1 MNIKDYKQFDKNSP
15 EYHDIIDHARILKGQ
30 YAERDHMF
38 QLYEDMFNMNWHHDI
53 RRKRAADTIKPTISP
68 TARNKILGA
77 WRLLISQEPKF
88 KVRSDTADPKTI
100 ENLEKFIQMM
110 WQRTG
115 KVNGRPLHHDIILS
129 MLLYGEA
136 HVGINTIQDFKAFN
150 PDDRRVDRVGKLTPI
165 LFDVWNPKT
174 GYPEFDKF
182 GLSAF
187 YREVVVD
194 KSWVRTNYA
203 GLIED
208 NYPLQKKLKGDGFVT
223 LRTFYD
229 LKYYCVDIDFEN
241 IICCEHGLPA
251 IPIAVTM
258 SDGSDL
264 FDKTEQNRQP
274 MLYTL
279 AQSHLWERENLYL
292 TVTTSNLFAMG
303 CMPLVVYTHDMN
315 SDLKIKNDAGI
326 LTADL
331 AKGESLDFIQSK
343 GFLTTEMQNMGKMY
357 AEYIDKSTVLDTAF
371 GEGNGSGTFS
381 EASLLSVASRLP
393 LVSTQGQCG
402 LALANAVDLAL
413 LTMKERKISF
423 KHDDISFSYKDI
435 PSDYEII
442 CKLDMTQPQE
452 RLQRANEA
460 AIILANGLAS
470 KEWTQENTIGVEN
483 TEEMNQKML
492 DEKFESAMVDYRIQE
507 LVQQMQQQAQE
518 AQQKRQ
524 QNLQQAQQQAQEA
537 QQRSI
542 QQQQQEAQMQQQQM
556 QEQQMLQQQQQANM
570 GGAQNI
576 PRGQQLES
584 DILALVQQ
592 QAMMN
597 NMNPTGQEQMPEGQA
612 ERLGGGGMPGGMPP
626 EMGGILP
633 GMGGMA

>member
-1 MNIKDYKQFDKNSP
+1 MEIKDYKQFDIYSP
-15 EYHDIIDHARILKGQ
+15 EYREIHDHANVLKGQ
-30 YAERDHMF
+30 YAERDAMF
-38 QLYEDMFNMNWHHDI
+38 HLYEDMFNMNWHHDL
-53 RRKRAADTIKPTISP
+53 RRNRKTDTIKPTISP
-68 TARNKILGA
+68 TARNKVLGA

-88 KVRSDTADPKTI
+88 KVRSDTAEPSVI
-100 ENLEKFIQMM
+100 ENLEKFISLM

-136 HVGINTIQDFKAFN
+136 HIGVNTIQDFKAFN
-150 PDDRRVDRVGKLTPI
+150 PNDKRVDRVGKLTPL

-187 YREVVVD
+187 YREVQVE

-203 GLIED
+203 ALFED
-208 NYPLQKKLKGDGFVT
+208 HYGMEKKLQGDGFVT
-223 LRTFYD
+223 LKTYYD
-229 LKYYCVDIDFEN
+229 LKYYSVDIDYEN

-264 FDKTEQNRQP
+264 FDKSEQVRQP
-274 MLYTL
+274 LLYGL
-279 AQSHLWERENLYL
+279 AQSRLWERENLYL
-292 TVTTSNLFAMG
+292 TVTTSNLFALG
-303 CMPLVVYTHDMN
+303 CMPMLAYTHDMN
-315 SDLKIKNDAGI
+315 SELKIKNNAGV
-326 LTADL
+326 LMADL
-331 AKGESLDFIQSK
+331 AKGESIDFIQSK
-343 GFLTTEMQNMGKMY
+343 GFLTTEMQNMGAMY
-357 AEYIDKSTVLDTAF
+357 KDYIDKSTVFDVAF
-371 GEGNGSGTFS
+371 GEGGGSGSFS
-381 EASLLSVASRLP
+381 EQSLLNVSARLP
-393 LVSTQGQCG
+393 LVSTQEQCG
-402 LALANAVDLAL
+402 MALANVMDLAL
-413 LTMKERKISF
+413 LTMKERKLNF
-423 KHDDISFSYKDI
+423 KHDDIEFKWKDI

-483 TEEMNQKML
+483 TEEMNNKMMN
-492 DEKFESAMVDYRIQE
+492 EKVEQALVEYRIQE
-507 LVQQMQQQAQE
+507 IVQDMQQKKQEQMQQKQMQ
-518 AQQKRQ
+518 
-524 QNLQQAQQQAQEA
+524 LQQAQQQAQAAEQNAMAMQA
-537 QQRSI
+537 QQA
-542 QQQQQEAQMQQQQM
+542 QQEQM
-556 QEQQMLQQQQQANM
+556 MLQQQQQANT

-576 PRGQQLES
+576 PRGQQIEN
-584 DILALVQQ
+584 DILQMVQQ

-612 ERLGGGGMPGGMPP
+612 ERLGGGGIPGGMPP
-626 EMGGILP
+626 EMGGVLP
-633 GMGGMA
+633 GMGALA

>member
-1 MNIKDYKQFDKNSP
+1 MEIKDYKQFDIYSP
-15 EYHDIIDHARILKGQ
+15 EYREIHDHANVLKGQ
-30 YAERDHMF
+30 YAERDAMF
-38 QLYEDMFNMNWHHDI
+38 HLYEDMFNMNWHHDL
-53 RRKRAADTIKPTISP
+53 RRNRKTDTIKPTISP
-68 TARNKILGA
+68 TARNKVLGA

-88 KVRSDTADPKTI
+88 KVRSDTAEPSVI
-100 ENLEKFIQMM
+100 ENLEKFISLM

-136 HVGINTIQDFKAFN
+136 HIGVNTIQDFKAFN
-150 PDDRRVDRVGKLTPI
+150 PNDKRVDRVGKLTPL

-187 YREVVVD
+187 YREVQVE

-203 GLIED
+203 ALFED
-208 NYPLQKKLKGDGFVT
+208 HYGMEKKLQGDGFVT
-223 LRTFYD
+223 LKTYYD
-229 LKYYCVDIDFEN
+229 LKYYSVDIDYEN

-264 FDKTEQNRQP
+264 FDKSEQVRQP
-274 MLYTL
+274 LLYGL
-279 AQSHLWERENLYL
+279 AQSRLWERENLYL
-292 TVTTSNLFAMG
+292 TVTTSNLFALG
-303 CMPLVVYTHDMN
+303 CMPLLAYTHDMN
-315 SDLKIKNDAGI
+315 SELKIKNNAGV
-326 LTADL
+326 LMADL
-331 AKGESLDFIQSK
+331 AKGESIDFIQSK
-343 GFLTTEMQNMGKMY
+343 GFLTTEMQNMGAMY
-357 AEYIDKSTVLDTAF
+357 KDYIDKSTVFDVAF
-371 GEGNGSGTFS
+371 GEGGGSGSFS
-381 EASLLSVASRLP
+381 EQSLLNVSARLP
-393 LVSTQGQCG
+393 LVSTQEQCG
-402 LALANAVDLAL
+402 MALANVMDLAL
-413 LTMKERKISF
+413 LTMKERKLNF
-423 KHDDISFSYKDI
+423 KHDDIEFKWKDI

-483 TEEMNQKML
+483 TEEMNNKMMN
-492 DEKFESAMVDYRIQE
+492 EKVEQALVEYRIQE
-507 LVQQMQQQAQE
+507 IVQDMQQKKQEQMQQKQMQ
-518 AQQKRQ
+518 
-524 QNLQQAQQQAQEA
+524 LQQAQQQAQAAEQNAMAMQA
-537 QQRSI
+537 QQA
-542 QQQQQEAQMQQQQM
+542 QQEQM
-556 QEQQMLQQQQQANM
+556 MLQQQQQANT

-576 PRGQQLES
+576 PRGQQIEN
-584 DILALVQQ
+584 DILQMVQQ

-612 ERLGGGGMPGGMPP
+612 ERLGGGGIPGGMPP
-626 EMGGILP
+626 EMGGVLP
-633 GMGGMA
+633 GMGALA